1 MMSSATT
8 EHGAAEEAVA
18 GLGADLLA
26 VVARLNRYATQR
38 IQMQL
43 PAAQARLLST
53 IDAHGEARICD
64 LAAMDHCSQPTMT
77 TQVRRLEDAG
87 LVTRTVD
94 PGDAR
99 AVRIR
104 ITSEGL
110 HTLNQVRADRV
121 KAIEPQLANLK
132 AAERHTLVDAV
143 TVLRGAAKV
152 AKDPGEAA
160 MVQSR
165 IDAVEQVQAA
175 RAKAAAYEKEQAEA
189 FAKEQADAQ
198 TTVNVAV
205 AAETPKHP
213 TEPATGPKHTATGV
227 IRGVVCSDPSVLEFR
242 LENASGKAGALYN
255 NDFYKIEL
263 TVVGFT
269 PKGDINPCTD
279 FEGMKARAQYV
290 ESSDKSVDGQVVAV
304 ELRK

>member
-132 AAERHTLVDAV
+132 AADRHTLVDAV
-143 TVLRGAAKV
+143 TVLRRLLDDSAPAPRPGAA
-152 AKDPGEAA
+152 
-160 MVQSR
+160 R
-165 IDAVEQVQAA
+165 
-175 RAKAAAYEKEQAEA
+175 
-189 FAKEQADAQ
+189 
-198 TTVNVAV
+198 
-205 AAETPKHP
+205 
-213 TEPATGPKHTATGV
+213 
-227 IRGVVCSDPSVLEFR
+227 
-242 LENASGKAGALYN
+242 
-255 NDFYKIEL
+255 
-263 TVVGFT
+263 
-269 PKGDINPCTD
+269 
-279 FEGMKARAQYV
+279 
-290 ESSDKSVDGQVVAV
+290 
-304 ELRK
+304 